1 MQLTFNKWKF
11 QKIDKSRYEV
21 DTSNAYLQVSF
32 FMIANKFFFI
42 ACKLSVL
49 VKEISARKLCA
60 LKMRQSIQ
68 EWTN

>member
-11 QKIDKSRYEV
+11 EKIDKSRYEV
-21 DTSNAYLQVSF
+21 DISDAYLHVSF

-49 VKEISARKLCA
+49 VKEISSRKICA
-60 LKMRQSIQ
+60 KDETKYSRMD
-68 EWTN
+68 